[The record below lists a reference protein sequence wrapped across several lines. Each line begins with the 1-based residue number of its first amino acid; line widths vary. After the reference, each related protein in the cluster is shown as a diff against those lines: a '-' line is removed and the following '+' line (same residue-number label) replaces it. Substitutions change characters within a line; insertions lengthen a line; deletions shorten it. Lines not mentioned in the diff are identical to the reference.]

1 MIIQLWWNENWQN
14 KAIRLN
20 RINAYGAVFIV
31 CTKTA
36 IVSRIGLALLFH
48 Y

>member
-1 MIIQLWWNENWQN
+1 
-14 KAIRLN
+14 
-20 RINAYGAVFIV
+20 V

-48 Y
+48 YWKRVKLSFPRHEGI